1 VSILEKAAN
10 VGIVLVSCAV
20 VADIGYR
27 HFNPG
32 AAGSSTAAISTA
44 TKQPAGH
51 QYLEYKTG
59 DTFEQI
65 PGLTPTPAG
74 SRSLLFVVR
83 STCPYC
89 TQSMDFYQRV
99 VQQTRNEHLP
109 VRLVGVCL
117 EGIDACNAYFK
128 AHNISM
134 DLTVGVN
141 PGSIKVAGT
150 PTLLLL
156 DERNQVTSVWT
167 GALAPT
173 REQALL
179 SALAHKSGN
188 S

>member
-10 VGIVLVSCAV
+10 VGIVVVSCAI

-27 HFNPG
+27 HFVPAPVASSPV
-32 AAGSSTAAISTA
+32 AAR
-44 TKQPAGH
+44 PAPI
-51 QYLEYKTG
+51 EYKVG
-59 DTFEQI
+59 DTLEPI
-65 PGLTPTPAG
+65 PGLPASPG

-99 VQQTRNEHLP
+99 VQQTRSDHLP

-117 EGIDACNAYFK
+117 EGLDACNAYFK
-128 AHNISM
+128 AHNVSM
-134 DLTVGVN
+134 DLTVGVTL
-141 PGSIKVAGT
+141 GSIKVSGT

-156 DERNQVTSVWT
+156 DERNKVTSVWT
-167 GALAPT
+167 GTLAPS
-173 REQALL
+173 REQAFLL
-179 SALAHKSGN
+179 ALAQKSKN